1 MTYDEIAQIYYK
13 NNFSHFLSDYKYLG
27 LYSTSSLTI
36 KDVKKYIF
44 EKMKKNKNINFCL
57 NDLSDLK
64 IVNDKYQ
71 FYQDNK
77 KVIELQFKSK
87 IYLNYVITYDI

>member
-13 NNFSHFLSDYKYLG
+13 NNFSQFISDYKYLG

-36 KDVKKYIF
+36 KDVKKDIF
-44 EKMKKNKNINFCL
+44 EKMKKYKNINFCL

-64 IVNDKYQ
+64 IVNDKYEY
-71 FYQDNK
+71 YQDNK
-77 KVIELQFKSK
+77 KLIELQFKSK
-87 IYLNYVITYDI
+87 IYLNYVIIYDL